1 MGGYSY
7 DPERAICTHLIDGKC
22 SVYEKRP
29 FICRLYGASELLKC
43 EHCTPERYLAKQE
56 TDDLVQ
62 AYVRIKAEEE
72 ARKTQKRGESI

>member
-7 DPERAICTHLIDGKC
+7 DPEHAICTHLIDGKC

-43 EHCTPERYLAKQE
+43 EHCTSERYLSEQE
-56 TDDLVQ
+56 TTDLVH

-72 ARKTQKRGESI
+72 AQKRGESI